1 MTQELILITGGTG
14 FVGYAC
20 VARALHQGY
29 RVRLAIRNE
38 SDVEKIKTAPSCRPY
53 TGAIEFTVVKDICQE
68 AAFNDAMKDVS
79 YVIHVASPTPG
90 PDKAEPFH
98 DSIVKPAVSGTVNV
112 LQAAAKVPSVK
123 RVVITSSVSVFLTD
137 DPTRVH
143 DETTLAP
150 VPDDSFATKDV
161 YAAYHTSKVLAYKS
175 TQDFIRDTKPLF
187 PIINI
192 MPSFVIGKH
201 ELLTTPEDIIS
212 PKTSNSVALG
222 PIFDDGMPFPMPCAA
237 VHIDDVAN
245 VHVAALD
252 PKIDG
257 NQDFALNAGGIE
269 GMQWNDAKEIVKR
282 RFPEAVDK
290 GLLPLKG
297 STETK
302 SMKIDASKAER
313 VFNFRYKDFEEQIM
327 SVVGHYLDAVERS
340 NQ

>member
-1 MTQELILITGGTG
+1 MTQGLILITGGTG

-38 SDVEKIKTAPSCRPY
+38 SDVEEIKTAPSCRPY
-53 TGAIEFTVVKDICQE
+53 TSAIEFTVVKDICQE
-68 AAFNDAMKDVS
+68 DAFNEAMKDVS

-90 PDKAEPFH
+90 PDKAEPFR

-112 LQAAAKVPSVK
+112 LQAAAKSPRWFDNLSD
-123 RVVITSSVSVFLTD
+123 RAAGLTSKL
-137 DPTRVH
+137 
-143 DETTLAP
+143 ETTLAP
-150 VPDDSFATKDV
+150 VPDDSFATKDI
-161 YAAYHTSKVLAYKS
+161 YAAYHTSKVLAYKA
-175 TQDFIRDTKPLF
+175 TQDFIRDTKPHF
-187 PIINI
+187 TIISI

-212 PKTSNSVALG
+212 PKTSNWVPLG
-222 PIFDDGMPFPMPCAA
+222 PIFDGGIPFPMPGTA

-245 VHVAALD
+245 IHIAALD

-257 NQDFALNAGGIE
+257 NQDFVLNAGGIE

-290 GLLPLKG
+290 GLLPLNG

-302 SMKIDASKAER
+302 LMKIDASKAER
-313 VFNFRYKDFEEQIM
+313 VFNFSYKDFEEQIV
-327 SVVGHYLDAVERS
+327 SVVGHYLGALERS